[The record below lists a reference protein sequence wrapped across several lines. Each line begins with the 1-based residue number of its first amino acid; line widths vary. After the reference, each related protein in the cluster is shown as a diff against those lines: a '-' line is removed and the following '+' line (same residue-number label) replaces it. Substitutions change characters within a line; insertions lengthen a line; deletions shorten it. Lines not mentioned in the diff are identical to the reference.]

1 MLPAGRHR
9 PCQVAAILLLGALL
23 PVLAGCGRGAGPAPG
38 RTTDAAANEATG
50 PASPAASAV
59 ADRLYVSIGDSYAAG
74 YQATGVRKGQPT
86 RNGFAYQLVATARTK
101 NYHLRL
107 VNFGCDGATT
117 STVLTTAGCGHRNLG
132 PGAAPYDGM
141 TQAAAATTFLR
152 QHRGQVALVTV
163 SIGGNDVLACGH
175 AKNPLSCVTGAVTNV
190 TTHLKTLLGQIRAAT
205 GPNVPVVGITYPDV
219 ILGRYLSTAPLS
231 RAMAAVSVT
240 LFKSLFNPALK
251 SAYQTAGETF
261 VDVTAATGAY
271 LPLSQTTTLSP
282 YGKIPVPVAKV
293 CQLTFIC
300 QYNDIH
306 PKTSGYALI
315 SGLIVA
321 ALPRARTG

>member
-1 MLPAGRHR
+1 MTMLRAGRRR
-9 PCQVAAILLLGALL
+9 PCQAAAILLLGALL
-23 PVLAGCGRGAGPAPG
+23 PLLAACGQGGGPRA
-38 RTTDAAANEATG
+38 RNVTTGTSASARG
-50 PASPAASAV
+50 PASPAV

-74 YQATGVRKGQPT
+74 YQATGVHKGQPT
-86 RNGFAYQLVATARTK
+86 RNGFAYQLVAAARAK

-117 STVLTTAGCGHRNLG
+117 SSVLITAGCRHRNLG

-141 TQAAAATTFLR
+141 TQAAAATAFLR
-152 QHRGQVALVTV
+152 QHRGQVAMVTV

-175 AKNPLSCVTGAVTNV
+175 AKNPLSCATGAVTAV
-190 TTHLKTLLGQIRAAT
+190 RAHLKTLLAQIRAAT

-219 ILGRYLSTAPLS
+219 ILRGYLSTAPLS
-231 RAMAAVSVT
+231 RAVAAVSVT

-251 SAYQTAGETF
+251 SGYQAIGGTF

-271 LPLSQTTTLSP
+271 LPLSQKTTLSP
-282 YGKIPVPVAKV
+282 YGKIPVPVAEV

-306 PKTSGYALI
+306 PTTNGYTLI
-315 SGLIVA
+315 SSLIVA
-321 ALPRARTG
+321 ALPRAGTG